1 MGEKS
6 KSLVESMKER
16 ISRSGSKKGNLFYLK
31 KDGKCRVRFLQD
43 MEDGIQVQYHDK
55 FGEFSHPC
63 LSYYGKK
70 CPSCKNPEAK
80 HIDNYVWSIWNYET
94 KRVELFM
101 FKASKASP
109 IQPLISMYENYGNIT
124 DRDYVIQRNG
134 EGFETN
140 YSVVPMDKKKFKG
153 DEEPY
158 SKKKV
163 LKMLLEAAQLPD
175 DEDVDED
182 DEEEDDDEEE
192 VTSKK
197 KVNKKTKSKYDD
209 DEDEEELDEDDEEEE
224 EEKPKKKSKKV
235 EKKKVEEDEDE
246 DEDEDEEEEKP
257 KKKSKKSDKKK
268 KKAVEEDEDEDDD
281 DLPPWEDE
289 DDEDEDDEDE

>member
-80 HIDNYVWSIWNYET
+80 HVDNYVWSIWNYET

-124 DRDYVIQRNG
+124 DRDYIIQRNG

-163 LKMLLEAAQLPD
+163 LKMLLEAAQLPE

-192 VTSKK
+192 VASKK

-209 DEDEEELDEDDEEEE
+209 DEDEEELDEDDEDEE

-235 EKKKVEEDEDE
+235 EKKKKKVEEDEDE

-257 KKKSKKSDKKK
+257 KKKSKKSDKKNK
-268 KKAVEEDEDEDDD
+268 KVVEEDEDEDDD

-289 DDEDEDDEDE
+289 DDEDDED

>member
-80 HIDNYVWSIWNYET
+80 HVDNYVWSIWNYET

-235 EKKKVEEDEDE
+235 EKKKKKVEEDEDE

-257 KKKSKKSDKKK
+257 KKKSKKSDNKKK
-268 KKAVEEDEDEDDD
+268 KVVEEDEDEDDD

-289 DDEDEDDEDE
+289 DDEDDDED

>member
-16 ISRSGSKKGNLFYLK
+16 ISRSGSKKGNMFYLK
-31 KDGKCRVRFLQD
+31 KDSKCRVRFLQD

-70 CPSCKNPEAK
+70 CPSCKNNEAR
-80 HIDNYVWSIWNYET
+80 HVDNYVWSIWNYET
-94 KRVELFM
+94 KKVELFM

-109 IQPLISMYENYGNIT
+109 IPSLISMYESYGTIT

-134 EGFETN
+134 EGFETT

-163 LKMLLEAAQLPD
+163 LKMLLDIAQLPD
-175 DEDVDED
+175 DEETDNEDDEDED
-182 DEEEDDDEEE
+182 DEEV
-192 VTSKK
+192 VTKK
-197 KVNKKTKSKYDD
+197 KVNKKAKSKYDED
-209 DEDEEELDEDDEEEE
+209 DEDEDLDDEDDDE
-224 EEKPKKKSKKV
+224 EEKPKKKSKKKVV
-235 EKKKVEEDEDE
+235 EDDDEE
-246 DEDEDEEEEKP
+246 EDEEEEKP
-257 KKKSKKSDKKK
+257 KKKSKKEDKKK
-268 KKAVEEDEDEDDD
+268 KSKKVENDDEDEDD
-281 DLPPWEDE
+281 DLPPWEDDE
-289 DDEDEDDEDE
+289 DEDEDDE